1 MKSSFAKRIVS
12 TILLVAMVISCTNLS
27 FTAAALT
34 SGNTGDFETTT
45 GKLVAENYDF
55 LNAYEKAILS
65 SGALTEDTYTGKIP
79 TDPNLVTIDSEN
91 KTVSAAM
98 PSDNTED
105 IFWNPVS
112 GEVFYKDADGK
123 DVSAGTFKIVNGVG
137 SFDCTSDSY
146 HIDARYELYINA
158 AEALQKKL
166 LAAPA
171 YLVGATI
178 NLNYIYGQRGSV
190 NIISDNID
198 SLYKLTTGEMTGTT
212 SGGIGYEINLK
223 PGAARDAIISLK
235 EETVANGGK
244 LKLYNLILNYNS
256 SANKVLWLANNAAE
270 VKAEFESLYERFD
283 AISSEDS
290 AVRELASMASVFG
303 FASESEQMTEA
314 LDYLA
319 DVVTELSNINA
330 KYWDVD
336 GLVDKNASSDEFA
349 ALNSAISSA
358 IQKRYTSLVSE
369 HEDAEVKNPL
379 YAGYTTIT
387 KGVAQSRVEVTVK
400 AEVVDKN
407 SADSKTLTTLS
418 DVKVVDLVLST
429 GATEAEILEAIEA
442 SGVRAAAKA
451 VWDSEYDIDEANY
464 DVVVDG
470 VPSTLSDNV
479 SVTITYVPKT
489 YNVTYNYET
498 TSTDTV
504 PYGYRI
510 TLAKHSDSSK
520 SYDYTVNGSLYREG
534 SVYKV
539 TGDTVL
545 SRNEGKAVSEYNVT
559 TVIAG
564 SDYPGSLLTAEEKAV
579 ITSRGLVD
587 SSVWYRLPDQNAN
600 LVVVSS
606 AGENKYNVTAAD
618 CFSGLLSGS
627 AWKAVKGYVVDGDGN
642 DVASF
647 DITNGSAQFDYSG
660 DFDHVRVEYS
670 LTVPEIGASDISKYI
685 NLPNTLVA
693 EAAAQRKALDD
704 MMVDDLV
711 KGLSEV
717 YGSRLD
723 MIEALAKDY
732 SAEARAAVEKLIEE
746 CVDTSTSTE
755 SLYLYEYI
763 LAYQSQELAFYYAD
777 GNAAKMA
784 YQIET
789 LRDCLN
795 ILWDDP
801 EFQKD
806 LEDPDISKYKDRL
819 EVVKDDL
826 QDVALVPVN
835 ENIDGSSEYL
845 ANLVAALD
853 AAAGK
858 TSAHEVTGDLKLLA
872 SVTAAAPDTSS
883 VSITINVVDKNG
895 NNVYT
900 ARGSRSFAADAA
912 IGTEGVAKL
921 EALIASLKSGYAID
935 EVHYALTVEGTLP
948 GAGDTVSEN
957 MSVVYTW
964 APIRYTVKIDGEADQ
979 YIYPDGSQMKINLP
993 LCQTPNHKYVYI
1005 IGSERVTSTSYVIAD
1020 IATLDALFGE
1030 VGGTLTITRE
1040 DIDLNRDGII
1050 DFVNK
1055 LNKAIADGGL
1065 TYTKDGRQCLMASFI
1080 PLEDE
1085 NGNITV
1091 IFRVSPKNVSG
1102 ASYKAIVSDI
1112 ANIFIDTYF
1121 DYIGIDGEVFWDKKV
1136 HLQSAIDAILNS
1148 GVSLDTVTEVIDEN
1162 GDINEITDEIPS
1174 LGNLTA
1180 IGTVNNGALEV
1191 SGKYINDVDILG
1203 GKLAETSLQFGSSAA
1218 DAINVP
1224 FYVTIE
1230 DFDLNASSL
1239 KSARKAV
1246 TDVRRYVNIEGVDG
1260 ELKLTVTS
1268 PESVYPYFIAALL
1281 VTGKADIENIGN
1293 IDMRDVL
1300 KYGYNLAR
1308 PVISDSNLSVDTIER
1323 TLLKAEKSVDLSS
1336 FKRLFN
1342 IARKG
1347 LSNLM
1352 NNVSEDGF
1360 SSGGTYNGTITYDI
1374 RQLLADKLGLSDTV
1388 LKLIAEANSET
1399 EGAEPAGVKA
1409 NVEFTL
1415 TNVNTTYE
1423 AVVVDARAEG
1433 IKNKYRFVKD
1443 LDTVLPNLSKDA
1455 TVVLLSD
1462 VTLDKTAT
1470 FNNAAIIDLNGFT
1483 LKGNLVSNCTGNYGV
1498 SIIDT
1503 RIDTYGCGTVDG
1515 TLSGKFTVTGGKFTS
1530 DVSGMLKKGY
1540 TQDENGYV
1548 TNGLYTLTE
1557 DIYGNITVNVS
1568 GDVIDDA
1575 KIPDL
1580 KAFAADLGADL
1591 LAKFYNS
1598 AEISVDGNKVY
1609 SVNIN
1614 DLVGYV
1620 QRPYKE
1626 SAKTLASDLVA
1637 CIDEAGLTAL
1647 INKALA
1653 DVTDFGKVATA
1664 VENGEDILSYNI
1676 STKFWDI
1683 AARVEGSADDNY
1695 LTADVKPSENGKD
1708 FKVSVKLADTATA
1721 EQRKAIADIFKELD
1735 KTVTVNDLGVNIAD
1749 IALNGTKLAVNYD
1762 GRADVKVDLSVN
1774 KDYAALIAVMV
1785 AYNTTGSL
1793 KDELVAAVN
1802 TYLDNGSTADLKTAL
1817 EKVTVA
1823 QFVSAVKSVRRA
1835 TVEEMLASL
1844 GVESEGIAS
1853 LENIYDRVLNV
1864 AAAALN
1870 RLDITGSSSK
1880 LSAFA
1885 AEDFGTYEYET
1896 SVRHIDLKGTLKLFD
1911 EDKAIVVKDS
1921 DGNFVLETDDLSEAF
1936 ENRNDGDIV
1945 YINKAVTASSD
1956 ITVSADVEIKNAA
1969 NLDLGDY
1976 SVVLGNENAKV
1987 TSDSRLSVKSGLNL
2001 YEVVETEENGKYT
2014 YTLTLKAIIVISAS
2028 GIETKYAGSE
2038 LAKALK
2044 EATDGSTVYV
2054 NIPATLGENVT
2065 LTSSVEIV
2073 SASNIDFNGNKI
2085 TLKTGK
2091 TLVSDS
2097 SITANVVAE
2106 KGYKIT
2112 ETVSGGK
2119 YTYKAEALIPTIA
2132 IPTVNVQP
2140 SGNIRGARVEAANK
2154 YIYLDTNP
2162 NGISSATF
2170 RSLVTFATTNADTVT
2185 YEIKNNGS
2193 TLGSGDLVPTGAKVT
2208 VTAKNASGASA
2219 TVTYTVIILGDTNC
2233 NGRIESGDAT
2243 RISLHYAGVRTMTGD
2258 ALLAA
2263 DTNRNGR
2270 VESGDAVKISAKYAY
2285 AWNDKSYKSALR

>member
-1 MKSSFAKRIVS
+1 MKSKTSTRIVS
-12 TILLVAMVISCTNLS
+12 VVLLVAMIFSCMNLPIAAVS
-27 FTAAALT
+27 FNGESDYKTK
-34 SGNTGDFETTT
+34 TGI
-45 GKLVAENYDF
+45 LVAENYGS

-65 SGALTEDTYTGKIP
+65 SKALSGDSYSGKIP
-79 TDPNLVTIDSEN
+79 VNESLVTIDSEN
-91 KTVSAAM
+91 KTVTAAEASG
-98 PSDNTED
+98 SDGVSRW
-105 IFWNPVS
+105 IPVS
-112 GEVFYKDADGK
+112 CEVFYKAADGNDK
-123 DVSAGTFKIVNGVG
+123 SAGTFEFENGKTTFTCP
-137 SFDCTSDSY
+137 SESY
-146 HIDARYELYINA
+146 HIDVKYGLYINA
-158 AEALQKKL
+158 EETLQKRL
-166 LAAPA
+166 LDAPA

-178 NLNYIYGQRGSV
+178 NLNYIYGQRGSID
-190 NIISDNID
+190 IIGDNID
-198 SLYKLTTGEMTGTT
+198 SLYKLTTGELQKVYPGGMTATV
-212 SGGIGYEINLK
+212 YLEE
-223 PGAARDAIISLK
+223 GAARDAIISLK
-235 EETVANGGK
+235 NETAANGGK

-270 VKAEFESLYERFD
+270 VKAEFESLDERFD
-283 AISSEDS
+283 AISSSDS
-290 AVRELASMASVFG
+290 SVRKLASDAEKFG
-303 FASESEQMTEA
+303 FADEAEKMNEA

-319 DVVTELSNINA
+319 DVVSELANINA
-330 KYWDVD
+330 KYWAVED
-336 GLVDKNASSDEFA
+336 LVDRTASSDEFA
-349 ALNSAISSA
+349 ALNSAIASA
-358 IQKRYTSLVSE
+358 IQKRYTSRVSE
-369 HEDAEVKNPL
+369 HGSETVNNPL
-379 YAGYTTIT
+379 LAGYYTVT
-387 KGVAQSRVEVTVK
+387 KGVDQNKVEVTVK
-400 AEVVDKN
+400 AKVVDKN
-407 SADSKTLTTLS
+407 SADSEALTTLGETKTES
-418 DVKVVDLVLST
+418 FVLST
-429 GATEAEILEAIEA
+429 GATEAEILEAIEN
-442 SGVRAAAKA
+442 SGIKADAKA
-451 VWDSEYDIDEANY
+451 AWDSEYGIDETNY
-464 DVVVDG
+464 DVIVEG
-470 VPSTLSDNV
+470 VPSALSENV
-479 SVTITYVPKT
+479 SVTVTYVPKT
-489 YNVTYNYET
+489 YSVTYNYET

-510 TLAKHSDSSK
+510 TLAKHSDSAK
-520 SYDYTVNGSLYREG
+520 SYDYTVNGALCREG

-545 SRNEGKAVSEYNVT
+545 SRKEGKAVSEYNIT
-559 TVIAG
+559 AVIAG
-564 SDYPGSLLTAEEKAV
+564 SDYPGSLLSAEEKAV
-579 ITSRGLVD
+579 ITSRGLTD

-627 AWKAVKGYVVDGDGN
+627 AWKAVKGYIVDGDGKE
-642 DVASF
+642 VASF
-647 DITNGSAQFDYSG
+647 DITNGSAQFDYDG

-670 LTVPEIGASDISKYI
+670 LTVPEIGASDIAKYI
-685 NLPNTLVA
+685 NLPNSLVA
-693 EAAAQRKALDD
+693 EAAAQRKALAD
-704 MMVDDLV
+704 MMTDDLV

-723 MIEALAKDY
+723 MIEALSKDY

-746 CVDTSTSTE
+746 CVDTSTPNE

-763 LAYQSQELAFYYAD
+763 LNYQAQGLAFYYAD

-795 ILWDDP
+795 ILWEDP

-806 LEDPDISKYKDRL
+806 LEDPDISKYRGRL
-819 EVVKDDL
+819 EIVKDDL
-826 QDVALVPVN
+826 QDVELVGVN

-845 ANLVAALD
+845 ANLVAAID

-858 TSAHEVTGDLKLLA
+858 TSAHAVTGDIKLLA

-883 VSITINVVDKNG
+883 VSVTVNVVDKNG
-895 NNVYT
+895 NKVYS
-900 ARGSRSFAADAA
+900 AKGSRSFAADGA
-912 IGTEGVAKL
+912 IGEDGVAKL

-935 EVHYALTVEGTLP
+935 ETHYALTVEGTLP
-948 GAGDTVSEN
+948 GADDTVSEN

-964 APIRYTVKIDGEADQ
+964 APVRYTVKIDGEADQ

-993 LCQTPNHKYVYI
+993 LCQTPNHKYIYI
-1005 IGSERVTSTSYVIAD
+1005 IGSERITSTSYVIAD
-1020 IATLDALFGE
+1020 VAALDALFGE

-1055 LNKAIADGGL
+1055 LNKAIADNGL

-1091 IFRVSPKNVSG
+1091 VFRVSPKNISG
-1102 ASYKAIVSDI
+1102 VSYKEVAADI

-1162 GDINEITDEIPS
+1162 GNIKEITDEIPS
-1174 LGNLTA
+1174 LGSLTA
-1180 IGTVNNGALEV
+1180 IGNVNNGALEV
-1191 SGKYINDVDILG
+1191 SGKYINDVNILG
-1203 GKLAETSLQFGSSAA
+1203 GKIAATSLQFGSSAA

-1224 FYVTIE
+1224 FYITLE
-1230 DFDLNASSL
+1230 DFDLSASSL

-1246 TDVRRYVNIEGVDG
+1246 TDVRRYVNIEGADG

-1268 PESVYPYFIAALL
+1268 PESVYPYFMAALL
-1281 VTGKADIENIGN
+1281 VSGKADIENIGN

-1300 KYGYNLAR
+1300 KYGFNLAS
-1308 PVISDSNLSVDTIER
+1308 PVISDRNLSVETIER
-1323 TLLKAEKSVDLSS
+1323 TLLKAEKTVDLSS
-1336 FKRLFN
+1336 FKKLFSL
-1342 IARKG
+1342 ARKG

-1360 SSGGTYNGTITYDI
+1360 SFGGTYNGTITYDI

-1388 LKLIAEANSET
+1388 LKLIAEANPET
-1399 EGAEPAGVKA
+1399 AGAEAAGVKA

-1423 AVVVDARAEG
+1423 AVIVDARAEG

-1443 LDTVLPNLSKDA
+1443 LDAVLPTLHKDA

-1462 VTLDKTAT
+1462 VTLDRTAT

-1530 DVSGMLKKGY
+1530 DVSAMLKKGY
-1540 TQDENGYV
+1540 VQDENGYV

-1557 DIYGNITVNVS
+1557 DIYGNITVNIS

-1591 LAKFYNS
+1591 IAKFYNS

-1626 SAKTLASDLVA
+1626 SAKTLAGDLVA
-1637 CIDEAGLTAL
+1637 CIDEAGLTSL

-1653 DVTDFGKVATA
+1653 DVTDFGKVASA

-1676 STKFWDI
+1676 STKFWDV
-1683 AARVEGSADDNY
+1683 AARLEGSADDNY
-1695 LTADVKPSENGKD
+1695 LTADVKPSENGKN
-1708 FKVSVKLADTATA
+1708 FKVSVKLAENATA

-1749 IALNGTKLAVNYD
+1749 IAFDGRKLAANYD

-1802 TYLDNGSTADLKTAL
+1802 TYLDNRTTSELKTAL

-1835 TVEEMLASL
+1835 TVDKMLSSL
-1844 GVESEGIAS
+1844 GIESEGIAS

-1870 RLDITGSSSK
+1870 RLDITGSSSR

-1885 AEDFGTYEYET
+1885 TEEFGTYEYEK
-1896 SVRHIDLKGTLKLFD
+1896 SIRSIDLKGTLKLFD

-1921 DGNFVLETDDLSEAF
+1921 DGNVVLETDDLSEAF
-1936 ENRNDGDIV
+1936 ENRNDGDV
-1945 YINKAVTASSD
+1945 LYINKAVTASSD
-1956 ITVSADVEIKNAA
+1956 ITVSADVKIKNAA
-1969 NLDLGDY
+1969 NIDLGDY
-1976 SVVLGNENAKV
+1976 SIVLGNENAKV
-1987 TSDSRLSVKSGLNL
+1987 TSDSRLSVKSGLDL
-2001 YEVVETEENGKYT
+2001 YEVVETEENGRYT

-2028 GIETKYAGSE
+2028 GAEKKYVGTD

-2054 NIPATLGENVT
+2054 NIPAVLGENVT
-2065 LTSSVEIV
+2065 LNASVEIV
-2073 SASNIDFNGNKI
+2073 SASNIDFSGNKI

-2097 SITANVVAE
+2097 PIAANVAAE
-2106 KGYKIT
+2106 RGYKIN

-2119 YTYKAEALIPTIA
+2119 YTYKAKALVPTIA
-2132 IPTVNVQP
+2132 VPTVNVQP

-2162 NGISSATF
+2162 NGLSAANF
-2170 RSLVTFATTNADTVT
+2170 KSLVTFATTNADTVT

-2193 TLGSGDLVPTGAKVT
+2193 TLGTGALVPTGAKVT
-2208 VTAKNASGASA
+2208 VTASNASGGSA

-2233 NGRIESGDAT
+2233 NGRIESADAT
-2243 RISLHYAGVRTMTGD
+2243 RIALHYAGVKTMTGD
-2258 ALLAA
+2258 AFLAA
-2263 DTNRNGR
+2263 DANRNGKI
-2270 VESGDAVKISAKYAY
+2270 ESGDAVKIAVKYAY
-2285 AWNDKSYKSALR
+2285 AWNDKSYASSLK

>member
-1 MKSSFAKRIVS
+1 MKTKVSTRIVS
-12 TILLVAMVISCTNLS
+12 VVLLVAMIFSCMNLPLAAVS
-27 FTAAALT
+27 FNGESDYETK
-34 SGNTGDFETTT
+34 TGI
-45 GKLVAENYDF
+45 LVAENYGS

-65 SGALTEDTYTGKIP
+65 SKALSGDSYSGKIGV
-79 TDPNLVTIDSEN
+79 NESLVTVDSET
-91 KTVSAAM
+91 KTVTAAE
-98 PSDNTED
+98 PSSNDGVSRW
-105 IFWNPVS
+105 IPVS
-112 GEVFYKDADGK
+112 CEVFYKDSDGNDK
-123 DVSAGTFKIVNGVG
+123 SAGTFEFEDGKAT
-137 SFDCTSDSY
+137 FTCPSDSY
-146 HIDARYELYINA
+146 HIDVTYGLYINA
-158 AEALQKKL
+158 DETLQKRL
-166 LAAPA
+166 LDAPA
-171 YLVGATI
+171 YLAGATI

-190 NIISDNID
+190 NIVGDNID
-198 SLYKLTTGEMTGTT
+198 SLYKLTTGELKKVYPSGMTATV
-212 SGGIGYEINLK
+212 YLEE
-223 PGAARDAIISLK
+223 GAARDAIISLK
-235 EETVANGGK
+235 NETVANGGK
-244 LKLYNLILNYNS
+244 LKLYNLILSYNS

-283 AISSEDS
+283 AISSSDS
-290 AVRELASMASVFG
+290 SVRKLASDASTFG
-303 FASESEQMTEA
+303 FSGEAEKMTEA

-319 DVVTELSNINA
+319 DVVTELANVNA
-330 KYWDVD
+330 KYWAVED
-336 GLVDKNASSDEFA
+336 LVDKTASSDEFA

-369 HEDAEVKNPL
+369 HGDETVKNPL
-379 YAGYTTIT
+379 LAGYYTVT
-387 KGVAQSRVEVTVK
+387 KGVAQSRVEVTVR
-400 AEVVDKN
+400 AEVVDNN

-418 DVKVVDLVLST
+418 DIKTVDLVLST
-429 GATEAEILEAIEA
+429 GATEAEILEAIED
-442 SGVRAAAKA
+442 SGIKAAAKA
-451 VWDSEYDIDEANY
+451 VWDSEYGIDETNY

-470 VPSTLSDNV
+470 VPSTLSENV
-479 SVTITYVPKT
+479 SVTVTYVPKT

-498 TSTDTV
+498 KSTDTV

-510 TLAKHSDSSK
+510 TLAKHSDSAK
-520 SYDYTVNGSLYREG
+520 SYDYTVNGALYREG

-647 DITNGSAQFDYSG
+647 DIANGSAQFDYDG
-660 DFDHVRVEYS
+660 DFDHVKVEYS

-685 NLPNTLVA
+685 NLPNSLVA

-704 MMVDDLV
+704 MLSDDLV

-717 YGSRLD
+717 YGKRLD
-723 MIEALAKDY
+723 MIESLAKDY
-732 SAEARAAVEKLIEE
+732 TPEAREAVEKILEE
-746 CVDTSTSTE
+746 CVDETSANR

-763 LAYQSQELAFYYAD
+763 LNYQAQGLAFYYAD

-784 YQIET
+784 YQTET

-795 ILWDDP
+795 ILWEDP
-801 EFQKD
+801 SFQKD

-819 EVVKDDL
+819 AVVKDDL

-835 ENIDGSSEYL
+835 GNIDGSSDYL
-845 ANLVAALD
+845 ANLVAAID

-872 SVTAAAPDTSS
+872 TVTAAAPDTSS
-883 VSITINVVDKNG
+883 VTVTVNVVDKNG

-900 ARGSRSFAADAA
+900 AKGSRSFASDGA
-912 IGTEGVAKL
+912 IGEDGVAKL

-948 GAGDTVSEN
+948 EAGDAVSEN

-964 APIRYTVKIDGEADQ
+964 APVRYTVKIDGEADQ

-1020 IATLDALFGE
+1020 IAALDALFGE

-1050 DFVNK
+1050 DFVNQ

-1091 IFRVSPKNVSG
+1091 IFRVSPRNVSG
-1102 ASYKAIVSDI
+1102 VSYKEVASDI

-1136 HLQSAIDAILNS
+1136 HLQSAIDAMLNS
-1148 GVSLDTVTEVIDEN
+1148 GVSLDTVTDVIDEN
-1162 GDINEITDEIPS
+1162 GNINEITDEIPS

-1180 IGTVNNGALEV
+1180 IGNVNNGALEIA
-1191 SGKYINDVDILG
+1191 GKYINDVGILG

-1230 DFDLNASSL
+1230 DFDLSASSL

-1268 PESVYPYFIAALL
+1268 PESVYPYFMAALL

-1336 FKRLFN
+1336 FKRIFSL
-1342 IARKG
+1342 ARKG

-1388 LKLIAEANSET
+1388 LKLIAEANPET
-1399 EGAEPAGVKA
+1399 EGADPAGVKA

-1443 LDTVLPNLSKDA
+1443 LDTVLPNLGKDA
-1455 TVVLLSD
+1455 VVVLLSD

-1470 FNNAAIIDLNGFT
+1470 FNSPAIIDLNGFT
-1483 LKGNLVSNCTGNYGV
+1483 LKGNLVSNCTGTYGV
-1498 SIIDT
+1498 SILDS
-1503 RIDTYGCGTVDG
+1503 RIDTYGCGTLDG
-1515 TLSGKFTVTGGKFTS
+1515 TLSGRFTVTGGKFTS
-1530 DVSGMLKKGY
+1530 DVSEMLKTGY
-1540 TQDENGYV
+1540 TQDENGSV

-1637 CIDEAGLTAL
+1637 CIDEAGLTSL

-1653 DVTDFGKVATA
+1653 DVTDFGKVASA

-1676 STKFWDI
+1676 STKFWDV

-1735 KTVTVNDLGVNIAD
+1735 KTVTINDLGVNIAD
-1749 IALNGTKLAVNYD
+1749 IALNGKKLAVNYD

-1785 AYNTTGSL
+1785 AYNTTGAL

-1802 TYLDNGSTADLKTAL
+1802 TYLDNGTTAALKTAL

-1835 TVEEMLASL
+1835 TIDTMLSSL
-1844 GVESEGIAS
+1844 GIESEGISS

-1880 LSAFA
+1880 LSAFT

-1911 EDKAIVVKDS
+1911 EDKAIVVKDA
-1921 DGNFVLETDDLSEAF
+1921 DGNFLLETDDLSEAL
-1936 ENRNDGDIV
+1936 NDRNDGDV
-1945 YINKAVTASSD
+1945 LYINKAVTASSD

-1969 NLDLGDY
+1969 NIDLGDY
-1976 SVVLGNENAKV
+1976 SIVLGNENAKV
-1987 TSDSRLSVKSGLNL
+1987 TSDSRLSVKSGLDL
-2001 YEVVETEENGKYT
+2001 YEVVETEENGRYT
-2014 YTLTLKAIIVISAS
+2014 YTLTLKAIVVISAS
-2028 GIETKYAGSE
+2028 GTETKYVGSE

-2097 SITANVVAE
+2097 SIMANIVAE
-2106 KGYKIT
+2106 KGYRIT
-2112 ETVSGGK
+2112 ETVSDGK
-2119 YTYKAEALIPTIA
+2119 YTYKAEALVPTIA
-2132 IPTVNVQP
+2132 VPAVNVQP

-2162 NGISSATF
+2162 NGISAATF
-2170 RSLVTFATTNADTVT
+2170 KSLVTFATTNADTVT

-2193 TLGSGDLVPTGAKVT
+2193 TLGTGDLVPTGAKVT
-2208 VTAKNASGASA
+2208 VTASNASGASA

-2270 VESGDAVKISAKYAY
+2270 VESGDAVKISVKYAY
-2285 AWNDKSYKSALR
+2285 AWNDKSYASSLR